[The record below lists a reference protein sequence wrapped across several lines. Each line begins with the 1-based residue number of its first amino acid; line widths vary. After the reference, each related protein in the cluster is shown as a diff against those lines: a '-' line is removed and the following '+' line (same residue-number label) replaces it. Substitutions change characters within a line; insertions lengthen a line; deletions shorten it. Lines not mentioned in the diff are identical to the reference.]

1 MSHLYADPAEPALP
15 ATGFKLDLSKAALVV
30 IDPQNDFLSPA
41 GASRAEFGESI
52 FENKPDEQLEQLIK
66 EF

>member
-30 IDPQNDFLSPA
+30 IDPQNDFLSPCLLYTSPSPRDR
-41 GASRAEFGESI
+41 G
-52 FENKPDEQLEQLIK
+52 
-66 EF
+66 